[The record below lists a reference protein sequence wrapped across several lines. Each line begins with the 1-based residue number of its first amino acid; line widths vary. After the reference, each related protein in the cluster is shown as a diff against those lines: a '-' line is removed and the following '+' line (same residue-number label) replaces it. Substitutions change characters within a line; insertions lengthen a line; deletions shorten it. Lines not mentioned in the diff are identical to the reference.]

1 MLSENA
7 EPRYYVVKILV
18 PPKIFVL
25 HSIMTPVVKH

>member
-7 EPRYYVVKILV
+7 EPPYHVEKILV

-25 HSIMTPVVKH
+25 HSVMRH